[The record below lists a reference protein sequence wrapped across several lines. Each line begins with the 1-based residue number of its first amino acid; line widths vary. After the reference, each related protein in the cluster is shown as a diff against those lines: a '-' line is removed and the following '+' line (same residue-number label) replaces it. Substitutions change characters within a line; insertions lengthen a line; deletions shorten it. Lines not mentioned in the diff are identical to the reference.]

1 MIKRIYEKNQKLITY
16 AFFGGM
22 GVLSDVGVYSLFIFA
37 GINYQF
43 ANASGYL
50 VGTLLSFFLNRH
62 YTFKV
67 KDKVIQRLLTFLLV
81 AFIGYL
87 SSAFLLYVLVEYLG
101 IDAILAKVLTL
112 FFVLIIQFTLNK
124 KITFK
129 SDND

>member
-1 MIKRIYEKNQKLITY
+1 MIKRIYMNNQKLITY
-16 AFFGGM
+16 AFFGGT
-22 GVLSDVGVYSLFIFA
+22 GVLSDIGVYSLLI
-37 GINYQF
+37 GMGLNYQI

-50 VGTLLSFFLNRH
+50 MGTLLSFFLNRH

-67 KDKVIQRLLTFLLV
+67 KDKIVKRLMSFLLV

-87 SSAFLLYVLVEYLG
+87 SSALLLYVLVENLSM
-101 IDAILAKVLTL
+101 DAILAKISTL

-129 SDND
+129 ESN